1 LHTLHYIAV
10 EAQNK
15 KEAFD
20 KVMVALSPNE
30 DGHRLA
36 DWSDWHVVG
45 GGRWSTNAKKTND
58 FMGGYNDDPTDVLGF
73 SEDKEKFQEALVGVG
88 KFKTHAMNRAIKE
101 IYNEKNYDRFISD
114 MVDYVSNG
122 GRSEYN
128 GDTIMLAYT
137 IKEAAEMLMGHWI
150 PDSGFYDLQENVA
163 EVNYLK
169 ERLDKSEQAAL
180 QYLVPVDFHF

>member
-1 LHTLHYIAV
+1 MHTLHYIAV

-15 KEAFD
+15 QEAFD
-20 KVMVALSPNE
+20 KVVNALSPNE
-30 DGHRLA
+30 DGYRLA
-36 DWSDWHVVG
+36 GWSDWHVVG
-45 GGRWSTNAKKTND
+45 GGRWSTNAQKTND

-88 KFKTHAMNRAIKE
+88 KFKAHAMNRAIKE

-114 MVDYVSNG
+114 MVDYASNG
-122 GRSEYN
+122 GRLEYN

-137 IKEAAEMLMGHWI
+137 IKEAAEMLMGGWI
-150 PDSGFYDLQENVA
+150 PDSGFYDLEENIA
-163 EVNYLK
+163 EVTYLK
-169 ERLDKSEQAAL
+169 KRLDKPELAPL